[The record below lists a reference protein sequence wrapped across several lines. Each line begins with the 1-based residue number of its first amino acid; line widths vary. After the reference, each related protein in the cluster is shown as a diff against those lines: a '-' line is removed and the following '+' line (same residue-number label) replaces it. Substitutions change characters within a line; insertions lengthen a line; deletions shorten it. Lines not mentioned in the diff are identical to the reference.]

1 MSVTAPA
8 ALRGWILN
16 LDDGG
21 AAAEN
26 KRVVVGNR
34 ANEGWQRQRHT
45 ILRGKGAM
53 VCLSVWREEA
63 VPAIHS
69 SEAEEGLRLKAR
81 SLAPGV

>member
-8 ALRGWILN
+8 ALRGWVLN

-21 AAAEN
+21 VAAEK

-53 VCLSVWREEA
+53 VCLSGGRKRSRPSIHRRAAAQSQELGTWR
-63 VPAIHS
+63 V
-69 SEAEEGLRLKAR
+69 L
-81 SLAPGV
+81 V